1 MNVSS
6 LRVEARD
13 GAQLNCWQREP
24 ETADEA
30 VLFVHGS
37 ITNARALFATPV
49 TDDESYSWLHAAA
62 DRGRAAYALD
72 VRGYGDSDLPTEME
86 EPPEANGPPVRA
98 DQAADDIAD
107 AVVTVRE
114 DYDKIHLVGVSWGC
128 HTCGRF
134 VERDDPELAS
144 LTQVAPVYKPRYDFS
159 EGMDSLGLDSVDVA
173 WYTQDRETVRQRQ
186 GSDDACFEAIWRAQV
201 ESNQGIDETTYK
213 AQTGALADWRAS
225 CEGDPVWDPAA
236 IDVPTL
242 VIRGTEDE
250 IADRPGSL
258 DHFDELTVDTAD
270 YVEIDGA
277 DHYLMHSDRRQDFF
291 AVVDG
296 FQNGIS

>member
-1 MNVSS
+1 MNLSS
-6 LRVEARD
+6 TTVEARD
-13 GAQLNCWQREP
+13 GTRLNCWRQAP

-37 ITNARALFATPV
+37 ITNARALLATPV
-49 TDDESYSWLHAAA
+49 AGDESYSWLNAAA

-72 VRGYGDSDLPTEME
+72 IRGYGDSDLPPEMDE
-86 EPPEANGPPVRA
+86 DPQANGPPVRA
-98 DQAADDIAD
+98 DQAADDVAD
-107 AVVTVRE
+107 AVATVRA
-114 DYDKIHLVGVSWGC
+114 DYDTVHLVGVSWGC

-159 EGMDSLGLDSVDVA
+159 EGMDALGLDSVDVA
-173 WYTQDRETVRQRQ
+173 WYTQDRATVRERQ
-186 GSDDACFEAIWRAQV
+186 GSDDALFEAIWRAQV
-201 ESNQGIDETTYK
+201 ESNQGVDETTYK

-225 CEGDPVWDPAA
+225 CEGDPAWDPAA

-242 VIRGTEDE
+242 VVRGTEDV

-296 FQNGIS
+296 FQGRVR